1 MFGDTSPLQGWTPL
15 HLAALYGDHAEVAQ
29 LLLQHL
35 ADVNAQT
42 DQCRNALRA
51 RPPPH
56 GLRPLLPPLDR
67 RGLTPLHYAA
77 FKGHSK
83 VAQLLVDANASPDS
97 RYNSGPGV
105 VSRTMCLG
113 LRAWQQWFF
122 VWFRRFNS
130 FLFFN
135 WGSKGFWKAGSGLK
149 TWWVENIQRAN
160 RMPCKET
167 YSRRQ
172 DAWAFAIRHWQWQA
186 KRAKRTSWRSYAR
199 LQRSPAGKRLRLWF
213 SCAWRFLK
221 IFCISAWSALVLSK
235 ISDTIAA
242 LDSNGNSGKNAT
254 A

>member
-160 RMPCKET
+160 RMPCKEILEASGRLSLCHT
-167 YSRRQ
+167 PLAMASKEGQTDVVKILRKTTEVPCWQKVEAMVFLRVTISQ
-172 DAWAFAIRHWQWQA
+172 DILYIGMVGTGFVQNIRYHCCLGFEW
-186 KRAKRTSWRSYAR
+186 K
-199 LQRSPAGKRLRLWF
+199 
-213 SCAWRFLK
+213 
-221 IFCISAWSALVLSK
+221 
-235 ISDTIAA
+235 
-242 LDSNGNSGKNAT
+242 
-254 A
+254 